1 MSYID
6 FLRWL
11 KDLDA
16 SMITSNPIIFKLSNF
31 NNDKD
36 FVRSMF
42 MVGKRFKGED
52 DIVVRYSKPFT
63 EDNNVEYQ
71 FEIYKSKTKMLV
83 NYLKNNDTAIACY
96 LSSNKEIKEG
106 IKFFNSLGVKGEGMI
121 GLVSKE
127 NDYAS
132 TIKESLEA
140 CQNCNGVKVN
150 VSIEYDEISDAYF
163 PILTYNLVES
173 NGYSNLD
180 ATKSWIKSEILKIKD

>member
-1 MSYID
+1 
-6 FLRWL
+6 
-11 KDLDA
+11 
-16 SMITSNPIIFKLSNF
+16 
-31 NNDKD
+31 
-36 FVRSMF
+36 MF

-83 NYLKNNDTAIACY
+83 NYLKNNETTIACY